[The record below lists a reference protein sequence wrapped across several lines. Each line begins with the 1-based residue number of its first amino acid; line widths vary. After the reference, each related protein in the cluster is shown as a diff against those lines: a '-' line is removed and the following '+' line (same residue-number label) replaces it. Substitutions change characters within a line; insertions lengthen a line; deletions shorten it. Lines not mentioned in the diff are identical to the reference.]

1 MGNYNKSSC
10 VKNQRAHG
18 KLKKLNPLR
27 LDRIDPEWA
36 RTPLRRSR
44 LRRKS
49 SCKGCHRDI
58 PTERDWYDAPIVY

>member
-27 LDRIDPEWA
+27 LDRIDPE
-36 RTPLRRSR
+36 
-44 LRRKS
+44 
-49 SCKGCHRDI
+49 
-58 PTERDWYDAPIVY
+58 